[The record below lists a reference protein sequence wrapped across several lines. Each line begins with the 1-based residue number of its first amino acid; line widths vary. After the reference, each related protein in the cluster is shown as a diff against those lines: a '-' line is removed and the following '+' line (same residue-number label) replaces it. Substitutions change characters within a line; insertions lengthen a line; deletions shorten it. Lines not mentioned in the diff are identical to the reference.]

1 MNTPANNSPA
11 VGDIFGVLRRRY
23 LYIATILPG
32 VVFLCVVAAFAI
44 HPRYQS
50 SSTIL
55 LEPSSVPKDIIET
68 TVVSY
73 SDQQIELVQGRVM
86 TVPSLLPIVQEID
99 PYPTHKEWSQAEKAQ
114 RVLDDSSV
122 ERVDPVTFK
131 PQAESNAFSLLYNN
145 RDPALAKEVNSRLA
159 QLFLTYNQVRRTQAA
174 GEAAGFLEK
183 QAENVNGQMREVDA
197 KLAEL
202 RRKYGD
208 AQPELLT
215 RNQASVEETQRQLD
229 NLQPQIVAAQEKE
242 SMLSMQLSQMSPN
255 IITQSGDL
263 TDLATVR
270 AKLTEAE
277 QRYTPDHPEVKRLRR
292 ALQTLMAQQ
301 AANPVT
307 ASGISASAN
316 NPQYNLTATELQGAR
331 NSLSSLR
338 AQAGSLQS
346 KMGQSRF
353 LIAQTP
359 AAEHEFSEV
368 TRRKQALQAEYQRI
382 QDKLQ
387 SANLA
392 QTFESQQGG
401 ERFTL
406 LRAATEPKSPA
417 YPNRVGLILLGLVFG
432 GALAGIAVA
441 ISESTDKNI
450 RTARDLLLPEGVAM
464 LASIPFIPNRSDR
477 RGRALK
483 LGSLV
488 AAYCVAVSVAVVV
501 IVSSAHR

>member
-1 MNTPANNSPA
+1 MNTPANNSP
-11 VGDIFGVLRRRY
+11 VVSDIFGVLRRRY

-86 TVPSLLPIVQEID
+86 TVPSLLPIVKEID
-99 PYPTHKEWSQAEKAQ
+99 PYPTHKEWSLEEKAQ
-114 RVLDDSSV
+114 HVLDDSSV

-183 QAENVNGQMREVDA
+183 QAENVNVQMREVDA

-208 AQPELLT
+208 ALPELLT
-215 RNQASVEETQRQLD
+215 RNQTSVEETQRQLD

-242 SMLSMQLSQMSPN
+242 SMLSVQLSQMSPN

-292 ALQTLMAQQ
+292 AMQTLMAQQ
-301 AANPVT
+301 AANPAT
-307 ASGISASAN
+307 GISSSAN

-331 NSLSSLR
+331 NSLASLR

-359 AAEHEFSEV
+359 AAEHEFSEI

-406 LRAATEPKSPA
+406 LRAAIEPKSPA

-432 GALAGIAVA
+432 GALVGIAVA

-477 RGRALK
+477 RGRVLK

-488 AAYCVAVSVAVVV
+488 GAYCVAVSVAVVV
-501 IVSSAHR
+501 IIAAAHR

>member
-1 MNTPANNSPA
+1 MNTPANNSP
-11 VGDIFGVLRRRY
+11 VVSDIFGVLRRRY
-23 LYIATILPG
+23 LYIAIILPG
-32 VVFLCVVAAFAI
+32 IVFLCVVAAFAI
-44 HPRYQS
+44 HPRYQAV
-50 SSTIL
+50 STIL

-86 TVPSLLPIVQEID
+86 TVPSLLPIVREID
-99 PYPTHKEWSQAEKAQ
+99 PYPTHKEWSPEEKAQ
-114 RVLDDSSV
+114 HMLDDSSV

-145 RDPALAKEVNSRLA
+145 RDPALSKQVNSRLA

-183 QAENVNGQMREVDA
+183 QADNVNVQMREVDA

-202 RRKYGD
+202 RHKYGD
-208 AQPELLT
+208 ALPELLA
-215 RNQASVEETQRQLD
+215 RNQTSVEETQRLLD

-242 SMLSMQLSQMSPN
+242 SLLSLQLSQMSPN

-292 ALQTLMAQQ
+292 AMQTLMAQQ
-301 AANPVT
+301 SANPAT
-307 ASGISASAN
+307 GISASAN

-331 NSLSSLR
+331 NGLASLR
-338 AQAGSLQS
+338 AQAGSLQN
-346 KMGQSRF
+346 KMGQSRL

-359 AAEHEFSEV
+359 AAEHELAEV

-382 QDKLQ
+382 QDRLQ

-406 LRAATEPKSPA
+406 LRAATEPKSPE

-441 ISESTDKNI
+441 ISESTDKTI

-464 LASIPFIPNRSDR
+464 LASIPFIRNRSDR
-477 RGRALK
+477 RGRVFK
-483 LGSLV
+483 VGSLV

-501 IVSSAHR
+501 IMASAHR

>member
-1 MNTPANNSPA
+1 MNTPANNSPV

-44 HPRYQS
+44 HPRYQA

-99 PYPTHKEWSQAEKAQ
+99 PYPTHKEWSPEEKAQ
-114 RVLDDSSV
+114 RMLDDSSV

-159 QLFLTYNQVRRTQAA
+159 KLFLTYNQVRRTQAA

-183 QAENVNGQMREVDA
+183 QAENVNVQMRDVDA

-202 RRKYGD
+202 RRKYGE
-208 AQPELLT
+208 ALPELLT

-229 NLQPQIVAAQEKE
+229 NLQPQIVTADEKV
-242 SMLSMQLSQMSPN
+242 SMLSLQLRQMSPN

-292 ALQTLMAQQ
+292 AMQTLMAQQ
-301 AANPVT
+301 ATNPT
-307 ASGISASAN
+307 TGISATAN

-331 NSLSSLR
+331 NSLASLR
-338 AQAGSLQS
+338 TQAGSLQS
-346 KMGQSRF
+346 KMGASRL

-359 AAEHEFSEV
+359 AAEHEFSEI
-368 TRRKQALQAEYQRI
+368 TRRKQALQTEYQRI

-406 LRAATEPKSPA
+406 LRAATEPRSPA

-464 LASIPFIPNRSDR
+464 LASIPFIPNRHDR
-477 RGRALK
+477 RSRVFK
-483 LGSLV
+483 VGSLI

-501 IVSSAHR
+501 VITSAHR

>member
-1 MNTPANNSPA
+1 
-11 VGDIFGVLRRRY
+11 
-23 LYIATILPG
+23 
-32 VVFLCVVAAFAI
+32 
-44 HPRYQS
+44 
-50 SSTIL
+50 
-55 LEPSSVPKDIIET
+55 
-68 TVVSY
+68 
-73 SDQQIELVQGRVM
+73 
-86 TVPSLLPIVQEID
+86 
-99 PYPTHKEWSQAEKAQ
+99 
-114 RVLDDSSV
+114 
-122 ERVDPVTFK
+122 
-131 PQAESNAFSLLYNN
+131 
-145 RDPALAKEVNSRLA
+145 
-159 QLFLTYNQVRRTQAA
+159 
-174 GEAAGFLEK
+174 
-183 QAENVNGQMREVDA
+183 
-197 KLAEL
+197 
-202 RRKYGD
+202 
-208 AQPELLT
+208 
-215 RNQASVEETQRQLD
+215 
-229 NLQPQIVAAQEKE
+229 
-242 SMLSMQLSQMSPN
+242 
-255 IITQSGDL
+255 
-263 TDLATVR
+263 
-270 AKLTEAE
+270 LTEAE

-307 ASGISASAN
+307 ASGISAGAN

-331 NSLSSLR
+331 NSVASLR
-338 AQAGSLQS
+338 AQANALQS

-359 AAEHEFSEV
+359 AAEHEFSEI

-450 RTARDLLLPEGVAM
+450 RTARDLALPEGVAM
-464 LASIPFIPNRSDR
+464 LASIPFIPNKADR
-477 RGRALK
+477 RSRVFK
-483 LGSLV
+483 VGSLV

-501 IVSSAHR
+501 IIASAHR